1 MCLKTTPPAAGGGSA
16 GGGAKSWV
24 PSTGKRGAPGVTID
38 VPLAHKDALY
48 VRAQY
53 DTVSVSFG
61 DGPAPDEVIVIWAFA
76 SRGRLHARLGGLQA
90 KDIKGDNGL
99 T

>member
-1 MCLKTTPPAAGGGSA
+1 
-16 GGGAKSWV
+16 
-24 PSTGKRGAPGVTID
+24 
-38 VPLAHKDALY
+38 
-48 VRAQY
+48 
-53 DTVSVSFG
+53 VSFG